1 MTSTPLAAAE
11 LSARFLNVHDSQN
24 VFRLLMD
31 ALSRPGIIQHF
42 PSELIS
48 RISPVE
54 IPLLAL
60 LGYNTSFA
68 LVGADES
75 RTQLMERATS
85 GRPEAPE
92 LASYVAVFDSENPLL
107 PMGLCM
113 GSPMRPDFAAQ
124 VSVQI
129 KGTLRT
135 AESNSST
142 FEMTGPGI
150 EEIHHIAVDESATSE
165 LEFLFRRDWSAP
177 RGIDMWLIGSDGSFI
192 GIPRTS
198 RIQRGTAWNKGG
210 S

>member
-1 MTSTPLAAAE
+1 MGSAPLEATE

-24 VFRLLMD
+24 VFRLLLD
-31 ALSRPGIIQHF
+31 ALSRPGIIQQF
-42 PSELIS
+42 PSELLS

-75 RTQLMERATS
+75 RSQLIERATS
-85 GRPEAPE
+85 GRTEAPE
-92 LASYVAVFDSENPLL
+92 TASYVAVFDSKNALL
-107 PMGLCM
+107 PMGFNM
-113 GSPMRPDFAAQ
+113 GSPMRPDSAAQ
-124 VSVQI
+124 VSVLI
-129 KGTLRT
+129 NGTLQT
-135 AESNSST
+135 ADSQTST

-150 EEIHHIAVDESATSE
+150 EEIHHIAVKECPTSE

-177 RGIDMWLIGSDGSFI
+177 RGIDMWLVGSDGSFI

-198 RIQRGTAWNKGG
+198 RIQRGTAWSKGG